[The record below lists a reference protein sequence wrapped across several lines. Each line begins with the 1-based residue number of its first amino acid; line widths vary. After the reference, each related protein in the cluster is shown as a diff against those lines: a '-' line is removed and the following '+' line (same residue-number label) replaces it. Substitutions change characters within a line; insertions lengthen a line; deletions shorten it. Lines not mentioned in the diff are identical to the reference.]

1 MLTSLLSIYIASAL
15 QGDLKENPKEP
26 QTSSIIKTASLNF
39 SNILESS
46 KAPLKDPYYISPI
59 IEAEASIAIDLNT
72 GEILFEK
79 NIHARLAI
87 ASITKLMTILIIL
100 EENKLDEVVTISSNA
115 ASTNGSTM
123 HLKQS
128 EEITVENLLYGAI
141 INSANDAAV
150 ALAEH
155 NSGSVSAF
163 VEKMN
168 QKAKNLGLINS
179 NFSNPIG
186 LDGPNNYSSAFDV
199 AKIAKEVYQYEF
211 IQQAA
216 QIKDFSVSS
225 VSGKYTHSLEST
237 NELLDSYL
245 GIKGLKTG
253 KTDAAG
259 LCFVAVAEN
268 EEGNEIITVV
278 LNSPARFPETKILV
292 DWIFRAYNWP
302 Q

>member
-1 MLTSLLSIYIASAL
+1 MLTSLLSIYIVSAL
-15 QGDLKENPKEP
+15 QGDLKETAAIEEE
-26 QTSSIIKTASLNF
+26 TSIIKTASLNF
-39 SNILESS
+39 SNILESG
-46 KAPLKDPYYISPI
+46 KAPLKDPYYISPV
-59 IEAEASIAIDLNT
+59 IEAEASIAIDMNS
-72 GEILFEK
+72 GQILFEK
-79 NIHARLAI
+79 NIHSRMAL

-115 ASTNGSTM
+115 ASTSGSTM
-123 HLKQS
+123 HLRQS
-128 EEITVENLLYGAI
+128 EQITIENLLYGAI

-168 QKAKNLGLINS
+168 LKAKDLGLINT

-186 LDGPNNYSSAFDV
+186 LDGTSNYSSAFDV
-199 AKIAKEVYQYEF
+199 AKLAKEVYQYKF
-211 IQQAA
+211 IKDAA
-216 QIKDFSVSS
+216 KMKDFSVSS
-225 VSGKYTHSLEST
+225 ISGKYTHPLEST

-259 LCFVAVAEN
+259 LCFVSVAEN
-268 EEGNEIITVV
+268 ENDNEIITVV

-292 DWIFRAYNWP
+292 DWVFRAYNWP
-302 Q
+302 

>member
-15 QGDLKENPKEP
+15 QGDLKESPDENP
-26 QTSSIIKTASLNF
+26 TSSIIKTASLNL

-59 IEAEASIAIDLNT
+59 IEAEASIAIDINT

-100 EENKLDEVVTISSNA
+100 QENKLDEVVTISSNA
-115 ASTNGSTM
+115 ASTSGSTM
-123 HLKQS
+123 HLKAN

-155 NSGSVSAF
+155 NSGTVAAF

-168 QKAKNLGLINS
+168 VKTKDLGLINT

-199 AKIAKEVYQYEF
+199 AKLAREVYEYEF

-216 QIKDFSVSS
+216 QIKNFSVSS

-259 LCFVAVAEN
+259 LCFVSVAEN
-268 EEGNEIITVV
+268 EDGNEIITVV
-278 LNSPARFPETKILV
+278 LDSPARFPETKILV
-292 DWIFRAYNWP
+292 DWIFRAYNW